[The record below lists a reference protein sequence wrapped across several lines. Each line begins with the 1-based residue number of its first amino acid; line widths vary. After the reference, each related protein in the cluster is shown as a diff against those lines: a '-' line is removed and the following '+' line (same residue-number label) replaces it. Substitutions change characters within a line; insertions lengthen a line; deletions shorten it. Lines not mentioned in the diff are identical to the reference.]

1 MGSGGG
7 TIPREDFVGRTL
19 RGREYQ
25 IKSVLGL
32 GGMGKVFLTSH
43 IALDMPLAL
52 KQCRADS
59 PLPESVISELDRLL
73 NNPRNSECDVDE
85 QHSGD
90 TIQPVTRRGA
100 VTDFPSSGGTQT
112 DRFLREALLLARLHH
127 PSIPALYDYFFEDGY
142 WYLVMDYV
150 PGQTLSAYLREH
162 STVSPLEAL
171 NYAMQLCDVLEYLH
185 QQVPPVVFRDLK
197 PANVIITPDCRL
209 VLVDF
214 NIARYFKEGQLNDT
228 SDLGSP
234 GYAPPEQYQGAGQTD
249 ARSDLYSLGVI
260 LHEMLSGQHPIS
272 VGKQLEPLHT
282 INPSLSLTLSGLVSV
297 ATRLEPEYRFQSAYT
312 FYCAME
318 RAYAMEEQH
327 AYQKAVLNGQ
337 MEKTQIRRAEGKTK
351 KAAGGTMVSRS
362 ASLPLAFLS
371 PSSPLLSSPLPSS
384 SPTSTFLSPTSPLLS
399 SPLPSSSPYTPF
411 SPASPFS
418 PSLSLEDAATAQFL
432 AERQHTREILV
443 ETHREREE
451 DDHEKEMTSVDE
463 SLHLR
468 AYLSFSS
475 ASLPSASEQKQRTES
490 GKPPFWPLP
499 RWCHA

>member
-1 MGSGGG
+1 MDVE
-7 TIPREDFVGRTL
+7 IDKWQREYRAWAAEEERREDSVGRTL

-25 IKSVLGL
+25 IKSVLGH

-59 PLPESVISELDRLL
+59 PLPESVISELDRILD
-73 NNPRNSECDVDE
+73 NTHHGESDGDE
-85 QHSGD
+85 RYSGD
-90 TIQPVTRRGA
+90 SLQPVTQRGA

-142 WYLVMDYV
+142 WYLVMDYI
-150 PGQTLSAYLREH
+150 PGQTLSAHLREQG
-162 STVSPLEAL
+162 TIPPLEAL

-185 QQVPPVVFRDLK
+185 QQTPPVVFRDLK
-197 PANVIITPDCRL
+197 PANVILTPDCRL

-234 GYAPPEQYQGAGQTD
+234 GYAPPEQYQGPGQTD

-282 INPSLSLTLSGLVSV
+282 INPSLSLALSGLVSV
-297 ATRLEPEYRFQSAYT
+297 ATRLEPEYRFQSAYS
-312 FYCAME
+312 FYCALE
-318 RAYAMEEQH
+318 RAYTLEEQH
-327 AYQKAVLNGQ
+327 AFQKAVLHGH
-337 MEKTQIRRAEGKTK
+337 MEKTQLRRAEGKAKRAEGKT
-351 KAAGGTMVSRS
+351 TVSRG
-362 ASLPLAFLS
+362 ASLPPPFLS
-371 PSSPLLSSPLPSS
+371 PSAPNSPILSPTSPMLSSPLPSS
-384 SPTSTFLSPTSPLLS
+384 SSQSPFLSSFP
-399 SPLPSSSPYTPF
+399 PSSSPHPPF

-418 PSLSLEDAATAQFL
+418 PPLSLEDAATAHFL
-432 AERQHTREILV
+432 AERQHTREIL
-443 ETHREREE
+443 RGN
-451 DDHEKEMTSVDE
+451 TS
-463 SLHLR
+463 
-468 AYLSFSS
+468 
-475 ASLPSASEQKQRTES
+475 
-490 GKPPFWPLP
+490 
-499 RWCHA
+499 